1 MITIDAVQIDED
13 VERGA
18 EGGPEFS
25 TIIVTAASGTEY
37 ADQRWSHPRRKWNI
51 AYGIQSNAD
60 LQSIVAFFKAR
71 AGRARGFLF
80 KDWMDYTLTDENIGT
95 GDSADAG
102 ATGTAAFQI
111 TKLYTD
117 TVNPYTRNITRP
129 NATGLVVKV
138 AGVTQ
143 TVTTDYTVDT
153 TTGIITFQPGSIP
166 TTGQAITV
174 TGEFFVPVRFDTD
187 FLEISAE
194 WAQAGSLPDIDI
206 IELKE

>member
-13 VERGA
+13 IERGA

-25 TIIVTAASGTEY
+25 TIIVTAASGAEY

-51 AYGIQSNAD
+51 AYGIQSNSD

-95 GDSADAG
+95 GNSTDGTD
-102 ATGTAAFQI
+102 GTAAFQI

-117 TVNPYTRNITRP
+117 AVNPYTRNITRP
-129 NATGLVVKV
+129 NATGFVVKV
-138 AGVTQ
+138 DG
-143 TVTTDYTVDT
+143 TTKTLTTHYTINT
-153 TTGIITFQPGSIP
+153 TTGVITFTAGNRPLA
-166 TTGQAITV
+166 GQAITV